1 MLVRPSWRLG
11 SLAGIEIAIHPSWL
25 VIYVLFAYT
34 ATIGAHVLAEYFGF
48 TLSTRNGIALGLI
61 ASLVLFASVVIHE
74 FAHAL
79 VARRLGI
86 PIGNI
91 TLFLFGGVASIL
103 REPGTP
109 ADELKVAA
117 AGPAASLVLGAL
129 FALIAAVAKT
139 AHWPW
144 VLTLCTFLAL
154 GNILLAIFNLLP
166 AFPSDG
172 GRILR
177 AALWKVMG
185 SQARATGAASAVSAG
200 VAVILI
206 LLGGYET
213 VVRRLTSD
221 PQWWTSLWLVLIAI
235 FLLQS
240 ATASGRQ
247 ARINL
252 ALERM
257 RVSDCMSRTLI
268 PVAND
273 ATLAAFLAEVPS
285 DGKRAGYPVVQDGAF
300 VGLVNPR
307 DTGSVPPTLW
317 PDTPV
322 SAIMTPAAKLQA
334 LSTDIPASDALAA
347 LTMNKVRSLPVFEGG
362 QLAGVVSH
370 ETIFGALRDQGALG
384 R

>member
-11 SLAGIEIAIHPSWL
+11 SLAGIEIAVHPSWL
-25 VIYVLFAYT
+25 FIYALFAYA
-34 ATIGAHVLAEYFGF
+34 ATIGAHVLAENFGF
-48 TLSTRNGIALGLI
+48 SLSTSNGIALGLI

-109 ADELKVAA
+109 ADEVKMEA

-129 FALIAAVAKT
+129 FALIAAGANAV
-139 AHWPW
+139 HWPW

-154 GNILLAIFNLLP
+154 ANVLLAVFNLLP

-177 AALWKVMG
+177 AALWKLMG
-185 SQARATGAASAVSAG
+185 SQARATGAASAVSAV
-200 VAVILI
+200 VAALLI
-206 LLGGYET
+206 VLGGYEA
-213 VVRRLTSD
+213 VARRLASD
-221 PQWWTSLWLVLIAI
+221 PQWWTSMWLILIAI

-240 ATASGRQ
+240 ATSSGRQ

-257 RVSDCMSRTLI
+257 RVSECMSRTLI

-285 DGKRAGYPVVQDGAF
+285 AGKRAGYPVVEDGAF
-300 VGLVNPR
+300 VGLVSPR
-307 DTGSVPPTLW
+307 DTGTVPPTLW
-317 PDTPV
+317 PHTPV
-322 SAIMTPAAKLQA
+322 SAIMTPAMKMQA
-334 LSTDIPASDALAA
+334 LSPDAPASDALAA
-347 LTMNKVRSLPVFEGG
+347 LATSGVRSLPVFEGG
-362 QLAGVVSH
+362 QLTGVVSQ
-370 ETIFGALRDQGALG
+370 ETIFGALRDQGALA